1 MSAPTW
7 EAAGARDTLD
17 RAAGVV
23 RQILAA
29 PPQVFLSDEQ
39 SREIDALLSRAE
51 QSLADLEVHV

>member
-1 MSAPTW
+1 MSWRAIH
-7 EAAGARDTLD
+7 LD